1 VAEGALTFVG
11 WFCSNRQMPEHEIR
25 AVADNLLQAL
35 RFFGRAR
42 GDAEIRDIGG
52 ASLIFC
58 GLNYAAFNAA
68 VQSRPVDGDKAELER
83 LIRTSAAQFD
93 SRNLRWTY
101 WLCDDFLSKPLRQ
114 EAPSIFGRYGLRPL
128 TEAPGMYAASLATP
142 RRPLPPIEFRT
153 VADERTRAAFADI
166 MSVTFEIPRSVSN
179 AVYGTERAWLGD
191 FHGYVGYSNGQA
203 VTTAASSVTDAVIG
217 LYSVATLPQY
227 RRFGFAESLMRQVI
241 EQAITNDG
249 IEHTVLQSTASGLSL
264 YEQMGYR
271 TVTKFRVYIA
281 D

>member
-1 VAEGALTFVG
+1 
-11 WFCSNRQMPEHEIR
+11 MPEHEIR

-35 RFFGRAR
+35 QFFGRAR
-42 GDAEIRDIGG
+42 ADGEILDIAG

-68 VQSRPVDGDKAELER
+68 VQARPVEGDKAELTR
-83 LIRTSAAQFD
+83 LIRASATQFD

-101 WLCDDFLSKPLRQ
+101 WLCDDFLSRPLRQ
-114 EAPSIFGRYGLRPL
+114 EAPSIFGRFGLRPL
-128 TEAPGMYAASLATP
+128 TEAPGMYAANLAP
-142 RRPLPPIEFRT
+142 PHRPLPPIEVRP

-166 MSVTFEIPRSVSN
+166 MSITFEIPHSVSA
-179 AVYGTERAWLGD
+179 AVYGMERAWLGD
-191 FHGYVGYSNGQA
+191 FRGYVGYSNGQA
-203 VTTAASSVTDAVIG
+203 VTTAASSVTGAVIG

-227 RRFGFAESLMRQVI
+227 RRLGFAEAIMRKVV
-241 EQAITNDG
+241 EEARATHG
-249 IEHTVLQSTASGLSL
+249 IEHTVLQATPSGFSL

>member
-1 VAEGALTFVG
+1 
-11 WFCSNRQMPEHEIR
+11 MPELEIR

-42 GDAEIRDIGG
+42 GDGEILDIAG
-52 ASLIFC
+52 ATLIFC

-68 VQSRPVDGDKAELER
+68 IQARPVDGDKAELIR
-83 LIRTSAAQFD
+83 LIRAAAAEFD

-114 EAPSIFGRYGLRPL
+114 EAPSIFGKHGLRPL
-128 TEAPGMYAASLATP
+128 TEAPGMYAANLARP
-142 RRPLPPIEFRT
+142 QHPLPPLEIRPVT
-153 VADERTRAAFADI
+153 DNRTRAEFADI
-166 MSVTFEIPRSVSN
+166 MSVTFEIPRSVST
-179 AVYGTERAWLGD
+179 AVYGAERAWTGD
-191 FHGYVGYSNGQA
+191 FRGYVGYSNGQA
-203 VTTAASSVTDAVIG
+203 VTTAAASVTGPVIG

-227 RRFGFAESLMRQVI
+227 RRFGFAESIMRQVI
-241 EQAITNDG
+241 ERARAQEG
-249 IEHTVLQSTASGLSL
+249 VEQTVLQSTISGLAL
-264 YEQMGYR
+264 YEKMGYR